1 MLEQWYSTECNH
13 VLPELDPRIHRRGKE
28 YKSLRQRAKMAL
40 IMIELYYLNYKN
52 VLGEFY

>member
-1 MLEQWYSTECNH
+1 M
-13 VLPELDPRIHRRGKE
+13 HRR
-28 YKSLRQRAKMAL
+28 QQAKMAL